1 VTESRL
7 TPKGAKRN
15 RPKTIR
21 LKLPVEMVELCKL
34 GNVAPEDILGGY
46 MKDLLRLP
54 DSHGSDERNKASDYF
69 LRMIWH
75 YTDINEKIEDFVLTD
90 RRTPRA
96 GMNWIK

>member
-1 VTESRL
+1 MKHRK
-7 TPKGAKRN
+7 PRAR
-15 RPKTIR
+15 TIR
-21 LKLPVEMVELCKL
+21 LKIPAEMIELCNL
-34 GNVAPEDILGGY
+34 GSVDPEDILGGY

-90 RRTPRA
+90 RRTPRP
-96 GMNWIK
+96 GISCLRNG